1 MKEQRRDVR
10 VDEEDRVVI
19 ELKRQQGGEAIETF
33 DALTRDLS
41 LGGVRV
47 QADRPL
53 DEGVDLTLTIALARS
68 RKFIRILGR
77 VRWVREVE
85 PGLFEAGI
93 EFQHQIPGSVMS
105 LINHLFQKNG
115 PPHRRLPLT
124 GGGPGAAED
133 RTGEER

>member
-47 QADRPL
+47 QADRPF
-53 DEGVDLTLTIALARS
+53 DEGVDLTLTIALAKS

-105 LINHLFQKNG
+105 LINHLFQKKG
-115 PPHRRLPLT
+115 RPHHCLPLT

-133 RTGEER
+133 KTGEER